1 VTSRIA
7 EEFFEV
13 FARRDSSDALQ
24 HIGSVKAPN
33 ADIAVTRAWY
43 VYDQHDWSEMCIVPL
58 AAVIPITEAGCK
70 VKVKQV

>member
-1 VTSRIA
+1 MTNIIA

-13 FARRDSSDALQ
+13 FARRDSRDSLQ

-33 ADIAVTRAWY
+33 ADVAVTRAWY
-43 VYDQHDWSEMCIVPL
+43 VYDQHTWSEMCIVPL
-58 AAVIPITEAGCK
+58 AAMIPITEVDCK